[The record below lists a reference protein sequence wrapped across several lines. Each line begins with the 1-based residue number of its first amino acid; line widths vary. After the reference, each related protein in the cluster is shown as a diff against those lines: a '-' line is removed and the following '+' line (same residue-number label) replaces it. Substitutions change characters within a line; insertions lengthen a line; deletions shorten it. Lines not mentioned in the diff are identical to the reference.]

1 MNWATVIR
9 IAAVFGAG
17 FGLGWWLLTLTVVT
31 PLKLDFLEKRASWES
46 AKKEAAEAAA
56 QASKKARATELEV
69 QGALGTLASKLSTQ
83 EKLNDKTRA
92 ALLADWPGR
101 LRQPAGADHS
111 DMPGTAEGG
120 DADAARTCE
129 ARLRDARAA
138 YEVHLEADR
147 DGAAALMDAG
157 RLVDQ
162 FDAVSGMVR
171 SCPAF
176 HPP

>member
-1 MNWATVIR
+1 MNWAIVIR

-17 FGLGWWLLTLTVVT
+17 FGVGWWLLTATVIT
-31 PLKLDFLEKRASWES
+31 PLKLEFSKRETTWEA
-46 AKKEAAEAAA
+46 AKKDAEEAAA
-56 QASKKARATELEV
+56 QASEKARATELEV
-69 QGALGTLASKLSTQ
+69 QGALGTLVSKLSTQ
-83 EKLNDKTRA
+83 EKTHDKTRA

-101 LRQPAGADHS
+101 LRQPAGADH
-111 DMPGTAEGG
+111 PEVPRAAEGG

-147 DGAAALMDAG
+147 DGAAALMDAA